1 MSEKDDAGTHLDRLA
16 DLVGN
21 ASSLMNVGK
30 ELKKAK
36 YKYDFSTGM
45 MPMYIINVDGHKFGI
60 VNKKY
65 VDKGDREVGD
75 IAIGLMENLR
85 TEGKDDFVA
94 RSGKADIF
102 LKKGYKHH
110 SEDELSDLYSK
121 LGKLV
126 KGLNV
131 KKVDLVFEGED
142 VVLEGASSEEKRIVM
157 LAVRKI
163 AKYRNVDIRTA
174 AGDVMRAA
182 MELERDIKK
191 GKVKK

>member
-1 MSEKDDAGTHLDRLA
+1 
-16 DLVGN
+16 
-21 ASSLMNVGK
+21 MNVGK

-60 VNKKY
+60 LNKKY

-110 SEDELSDLYSK
+110 NEDELSDLYSK

-163 AKYRNVDIRTA
+163 AKYRNVDIKTA
-174 AGDVMRAA
+174 AGDVYRAA
-182 MELERDIKK
+182 MELERDIEK